1 MMLKSPDLRY
11 RVWRDFFL
19 YLADSCYN
27 IGLLSTGGIRSQEGA
42 VKKKVLNK
50 LCPPAVL
57 TDTWSRAAALQPD
70 LL

>member
-27 IGLLSTGGIRSQEGA
+27 IGLLSTGDDQVTGGR
-42 VKKKVLNK
+42 
-50 LCPPAVL
+50 C
-57 TDTWSRAAALQPD
+57 
-70 LL
+70 